1 MKKTEKLNIIMS
13 DNLTTKPEHLRGTS
27 AILCK
32 ILIIGVTILNHL
44 RGVRLTLEV
53 RLWDTA
59 VTEPPDVFWPIVAL
73 LISTKW
79 DCVCLQGA
87 ANTLTALPPH
97 ADTIQSCSLN
107 HPKNTQKYQN
117 FTALKSM
124 YCVSVLLLAPH
135 SGFFAAVLSQRPDSI
150 SSQQL
155 MCLLLELQE
164 ALMWSLIC

>member
-1 MKKTEKLNIIMS
+1 MSFSLHHIRYFCLFLFKCIAWKCVVQFILGSFLGKKTTLIMKRTEKLNIIMS
-13 DNLTTKPEHLRGTS
+13 DILTTKPEHLRGTPT

-97 ADTIQSCSLN
+97 ADTLQSCSLN
-107 HPKNTQKYQN
+107 HPKNTQKYKN
-117 FTALKSM
+117 SRTS
-124 YCVSVLLLAPH
+124 LL
-135 SGFFAAVLSQRPDSI
+135 
-150 SSQQL
+150 
-155 MCLLLELQE
+155 
-164 ALMWSLIC
+164 